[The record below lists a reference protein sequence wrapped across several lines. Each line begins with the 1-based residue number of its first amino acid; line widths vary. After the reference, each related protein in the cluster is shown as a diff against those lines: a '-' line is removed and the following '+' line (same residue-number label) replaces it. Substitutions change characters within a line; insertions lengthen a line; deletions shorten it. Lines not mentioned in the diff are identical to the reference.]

1 MVEKMYNQFYI
12 SFNTYTQVLTML
24 NQNLILIIL
33 VMLFIYNDDICTKID
48 YTKII
53 SSYFCSEYLAGKSL
67 QRMRLILYLCFLNC
81 QPWIKSLTFAT
92 DVDHQ
97 S

>member
-53 SSYFCSEYLAGKSL
+53 SSYFCSEYLAGEK
-67 QRMRLILYLCFLNC
+67 
-81 QPWIKSLTFAT
+81 FAKNAVNT
-92 DVDHQ
+92 LFMLPQLSAVD
-97 S
+97 